1 MAMKENKFDENID
14 GAYYVDADCIGCNL
28 CVSNSPQN
36 FKMKD
41 DDSTAY
47 VFKQPENEKEKQA
60 CENALAECPVDAIGN
75 DG

>member
-1 MAMKENKFDENID
+1 MAMKENKLEENVD
-14 GAYYVDADCIGCNL
+14 GAYYVDDDCIGCHL
-28 CVSNSPQN
+28 CVNEAPEN

-47 VFKQPENEKEKQA
+47 VFKQPENDEEKTA
-60 CENALAECPVDAIGN
+60 CENALDACPADAIGN

>member
-1 MAMKENKFDENID
+1 MKENKLAENVD
-14 GAYYVDADCIGCNL
+14 GAYYVDDDCIGCRL
-28 CVSNSPQN
+28 CEGNAPKN

-47 VFKQPENEKEKQA
+47 VFKQPENEKEKHV
-60 CENALAECPVDAIGN
+60 CENALDECPVEAIGN